1 MNGRIW
7 PQQSRAGQLNFS
19 VEIEQKLPRWQKPRP
34 FPFGKNIKLDL
45 LPSNKRM
52 MGFWVAN
59 ELVLLWFEFPAIS
72 KTTHLKVSFIH
83 DFWSWCLQLMNLC
96 EAKNR
101 TFEFLATYSENQF
114 IPIWITMGSWQVCCR
129 KQLKQQIMAITFQ
142 RKMNWKK
149 EVQFSVTKY
158 LY

>member
-72 KTTHLKVSFIH
+72 KTKFLLFMIFEADTV
-83 DFWSWCLQLMNLC
+83 QLMNLC

-101 TFEFLATYSENQF
+101 SFEFWLPTQKINSSQF
-114 IPIWITMGSWQVCCR
+114 
-129 KQLKQQIMAITFQ
+129 
-142 RKMNWKK
+142 
-149 EVQFSVTKY
+149 E
-158 LY
+158 